1 MLSKLLYDFSPGLWH
16 WLKYQQYLHTSV
28 GEREIRFIGTII
40 PKNTLVIDVGV
51 HLGFYSRHFARFT
64 SQVLAFE
71 ANPASAQ
78 AATRLLP
85 VKVKIESIALS
96 DVNGTVA
103 LRVPLEGAKGGEAA
117 LGTLAPTNELAGAAF
132 KSIPVTTRRL
142 DDMILPTVGLIK
154 IDVEGH
160 EEAVLRGAQGII
172 QRDHPRLMIEI
183 EERHNEGA
191 ISRVFELLSQLGYE
205 SYVLEGHQLSPID
218 SDTAIE
224 LQRSHSENR
233 YLNNFF
239 FLPRGTR

>member
-1 MLSKLLYDFSPGLWH
+1 M
-16 WLKYQQYLHTSV
+16 
-28 GEREIRFIGTII
+28 
-40 PKNTLVIDVGV
+40 
-51 HLGFYSRHFARFT
+51 
-64 SQVLAFE
+64 
-71 ANPASAQ
+71 
-78 AATRLLP
+78 
-85 VKVKIESIALS
+85 
-96 DVNGTVA
+96 
-103 LRVPLEGAKGGEAA
+103 RVPLEGAKGGEAA

-160 EEAVLRGAQGII
+160 EEAVLRGARGII

-191 ISRVFELLSQLGYE
+191 ISRGCLSFCLSLDTNPMSLRE
-205 SYVLEGHQLSPID
+205 HQLSPID

-224 LQRSHSENR
+224 LQRSHSGNR